1 MTRSS
6 ISTER
11 AAERRR
17 SQART
22 MRIRSVA
29 VLTLVASSALCLSAC
44 GGLRQSIGL
53 TKVVPDEFVTVSTA
67 PLTVPPEYGLRP
79 PAPGQPRP
87 QELAPESA
95 ARQILLGQRQ
105 SITRTPGEQALV
117 TAAGADRADPLARYV
132 VDDEFGDIAHKEES
146 FANRVLFWR
155 RDAAATQTPTVS
167 QTAQGAVTIDAA
179 SEYAR
184 LQALTGGGAGIAI
197 QPRRSGGF
205 KLPGL

>member
-1 MTRSS
+1 
-6 ISTER
+6 
-11 AAERRR
+11 
-17 SQART
+17 
-22 MRIRSVA
+22 MRIRNVA
-29 VLTLVASSALCLSAC
+29 VVSIVALSTLALGAC

-53 TKVVPDEFVTVSTA
+53 TKVVPDEFLTVSTA
-67 PLTVPPEYGLRP
+67 PLSVPPEYGLRP

-105 SITRTPGEQALV
+105 SVTRTPGEQALV

-146 FANRVLFWR
+146 FANRVMFWR
-155 RDAAATQTPTVS
+155 RDDAATQAATVS
-167 QTAQGAVTIDAA
+167 QTAQGAVTIDPATEA
-179 SEYAR
+179 ER
-184 LQALTGGGAGIAI
+184 VQALTGGQQGVLIA
-197 QPRRSGGF
+197 PRRSSAF

>member
-1 MTRSS
+1 
-6 ISTER
+6 
-11 AAERRR
+11 
-17 SQART
+17 

-29 VLTLVASSALCLSAC
+29 VLTLVASSALAVSAC
-44 GGLRQSIGL
+44 GSLKQGIGL

-67 PLTVPPEYGLRP
+67 PLSVPPEYGLRP

-105 SITRTPGEQALV
+105 AVTRTPGEQVLV
-117 TAAGADRADPLARYV
+117 AQAGGEQA
-132 VDDEFGDIAHKEES
+132 DEFGDLAHKDES
-146 FANRVLFWR
+146 FANRLMFWR
-155 RDAAATQTPTVS
+155 KNDPSTQTATVR
-167 QTAQGAVTIDAA
+167 QTAEGQKTIDAA
-179 SEYAR
+179 TEAER
-184 LQALTGGGAGIAI
+184 LQALTGGRQAITI

>member
-1 MTRSS
+1 MRS
-6 ISTER
+6 
-11 AAERRR
+11 RRL
-17 SQART
+17 
-22 MRIRSVA
+22 A
-29 VLTLVASSALCLSAC
+29 VLSVLAVSTLALSAC
-44 GGLRQSIGL
+44 GSVRQGMGL

-105 SITRTPGEQALV
+105 AVTRTPGEQALV
-117 TAAGADRADPLARYV
+117 VAAGADRADPLARYV
-132 VDDEFGDIAHKEES
+132 IDDEFGDLAHKEES
-146 FANRVLFWR
+146 FANRILFWR
-155 RDAAATQTPTVS
+155 RDDSASQTPTQT

-179 SEYAR
+179 SENAR
-184 LQALTGGGAGIAI
+184 LQALTGTQSQIVIA
-197 QPRRSGGF
+197 PRRSGGF

>member
-1 MTRSS
+1 
-6 ISTER
+6 
-11 AAERRR
+11 
-17 SQART
+17 

-29 VLTLVASSALCLSAC
+29 VLTLVASAALSTAAC
-44 GGLRQSIGL
+44 GGFRQSVGL

-105 SITRTPGEQALV
+105 SVTRSAGEQALV
-117 TAAGADRADPLARYV
+117 AEAGAEQADPLARYV
-132 VDDEFGDIAHKEES
+132 IDDEFGDLAHKEEG
-146 FANRVLFWR
+146 FADRVIGWQEG
-155 RDAAATQTPTVS
+155 DPATQAATTTESAEGQ
-167 QTAQGAVTIDAA
+167 ATIDAA
-179 SEYAR
+179 SEAAR
-184 LQALTGGGAGIAI
+184 RQALTGGQQAIAI
-197 QPRRSGGF
+197 TPRRSSGF

>member
-1 MTRSS
+1 
-6 ISTER
+6 
-11 AAERRR
+11 
-17 SQART
+17 

-29 VLTLVASSALCLSAC
+29 FVSLLAVSTVALGAC
-44 GGLRQSIGL
+44 GGLKQSIGL
-53 TKVVPDEFVTVSTA
+53 TKVVPDEFLTVASA

-105 SITRTPGEQALV
+105 AVTRTPGEQALV
-117 TAAGADRADPLARYV
+117 SAAGADRADPLARYV
-132 VDDEFGDIAHKEES
+132 IDDEFGDLAHKEES

-155 RDAAATQTPTVS
+155 PHDSASQAPTVA
-167 QTAQGAVTIDAA
+167 QTAAGAVTIDAA
-179 SEYAR
+179 TESAR
-184 LQALTGGGAGIAI
+184 LQALTGNTAGIAI
-197 QPRRSGGF
+197 QPRRSTGF